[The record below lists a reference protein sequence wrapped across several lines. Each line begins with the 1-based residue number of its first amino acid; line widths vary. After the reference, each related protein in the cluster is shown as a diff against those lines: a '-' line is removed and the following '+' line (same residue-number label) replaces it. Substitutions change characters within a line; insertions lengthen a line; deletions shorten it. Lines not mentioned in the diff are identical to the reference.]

1 MNLEECDPGLDA
13 SFKTASGASVVM
25 HHLPASQFTVF
36 EMDLCFERA
45 RFICT
50 DGGDTVQEFTLV
62 KDKPFAGYTSLELS
76 ATHSNVLRD
85 YLLHAAQSV
94 TDILQSGAENR
105 SPAEDSSALL
115 RSYDHLSTLI
125 A

>member
-1 MNLEECDPGLDA
+1 
-13 SFKTASGASVVM
+13 
-25 HHLPASQFTVF
+25 
-36 EMDLCFERA
+36 
-45 RFICT
+45 
-50 DGGDTVQEFTLV
+50 VQEFTLV

-76 ATHSNVLRD
+76 ATHSSVLRD